1 MSKSRLFLVI
11 LFVLLFIVGL
21 SSVIQVNQGE
31 GALLFRFGAPVKP
44 MLDPGLHVVL
54 PFGMDKV
61 VKVRVD
67 AVQSV
72 SLGDILEEDTEGNQ
86 AGRLVTGDQNLILA
100 GLALRIQPD
109 GQNLWQ
115 YHLQA
120 TVRDQLLRSEVEAM
134 MATWAAAR
142 GVDQLL
148 LDGRSSLGRELA
160 SRLREGP
167 IEKECGIRILEITG
181 TRINPPKE
189 VQSSFDLVSRS
200 EANRQTLVTKAQQD
214 SQTNLLLAQSE
225 AYRQNATAK
234 ADGFAIREG
243 AKRDVER
250 FRLRLGA
257 LLENPDRPSHF
268 RLIWEE
274 ETSRM
279 LTKLKDQGRI
289 GILDGSL
296 VGDAPELYLAPL
308 SPSRPLP

>member
-1 MSKSRLFLVI
+1 MSKPRLFWAILVP
-11 LFVLLFIVGL
+11 LLCTVGL
-21 SSVIQVNQGE
+21 SSVVQVNQGE
-31 GALLFRFGAPVKP
+31 GALLLRFGAPVQP

-67 AVQSV
+67 GVQSV
-72 SLGDILEEDTEGNQ
+72 SLGDILEEDNEGVQ
-86 AGRLVTGDQNLILA
+86 PGRLVTGDQNLILA
-100 GLALRIQPD
+100 GLTLRIQPD

-115 YHLQA
+115 FYLQA
-120 TVRDQLLRSEVEAM
+120 TVRDQLLRSEVEAI
-134 MATWAAAR
+134 MATWAATM

-148 LDGRSSLGRELA
+148 LDGRISLGRELA
-160 SRLREGP
+160 WRLRKGP
-167 IEKECGIRILEITG
+167 IEKELGIRILEITG

-225 AYRQNATAK
+225 AYRQKAMAE
-234 ADGFAIREG
+234 ADGFALREG
-243 AKRDVER
+243 AKKDVER
-250 FRLRLGA
+250 YRLRLRA
-257 LLENPDRPSHF
+257 LNENSDRPSHF
-268 RLIWEE
+268 RRIWEE

-289 GILDGSL
+289 GLLDGSL
-296 VGDAPELYLAPL
+296 VGEAPELHLAPL
-308 SPSRPLP
+308 IPSRPTP